1 MRSKFKRK
9 NLIIFAEKTAL
20 AAFKF
25 NGLHTPAAAA
35 SA

>member
-1 MRSKFKRK
+1 MKNKFKRK
-9 NLIIFAEKTAL
+9 KLIIYAEKTAL

-25 NGLHTPAAAA
+25 SGSHTPAAAT

>member
-9 NLIIFAEKTAL
+9 NLITYVEKTAL

-25 NGLHTPAAAA
+25 SGSHAAAAAA

>member
-1 MRSKFKRK
+1 MRSKFKCK
-9 NLIIFAEKTAL
+9 DLIIFAEKTAL

-25 NGLHTPAAAA
+25 IGLHAPAAAA